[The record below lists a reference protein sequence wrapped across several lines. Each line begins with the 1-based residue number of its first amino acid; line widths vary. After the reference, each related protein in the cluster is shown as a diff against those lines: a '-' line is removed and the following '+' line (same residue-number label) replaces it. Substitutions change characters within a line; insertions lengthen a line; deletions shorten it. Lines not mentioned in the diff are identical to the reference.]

1 MFRKFE
7 SQTYLATKIFFGK
20 IRNKWKITLRH
31 YIADLHNFMFYDCFA
46 ADLEDEDYESDESA
60 EIV

>member
-7 SQTYLATKIFFGK
+7 SQIYLATKIPFRK

-31 YIADLHNFMFYDCFA
+31 IADLHNYDCFA